1 MQRTQN
7 YNLCQWA
14 AEDRIMR
21 SDFNADNQKIDA
33 ALAAQ
38 QAAMP
43 RIAFGS
49 YVGDGRYGS
58 SHKNTMTFDF
68 APKLVII
75 CGYEYYA
82 ILFRG
87 CSFGAGIRTDV
98 SSEHSILEA
107 IWSDNGIS
115 WYCKKVCTS
124 NTIGTVSAK
133 QQLNNIDITYQYIAI
148 G

>member
-1 MQRTQN
+1 MNHTTN
-7 YNLCQWA
+7 YQLPKW
-14 AEDRIMR
+14 EKTDRIQMK
-21 SDFNADNQKIDA
+21 DFNDMTATLDA
-33 ALAAQ
+33 ALKANAD
-38 QAAMP
+38 AMP
-43 RIAFGS
+43 KIVTGS
-49 YVGDGRYGS
+49 YVGTGSYGAS
-58 SHKNTMTFDF
+58 NPNTLTFDF

-87 CSFGAGIRTDV
+87 CSFGAGVRTDV

-107 IWSDNGIS
+107 IWSDSGIS

>member
-1 MQRTQN
+1 MTKTTN
-7 YNLCQWA
+7 YQLNQWA
-14 AEDRIMR
+14 KSDRIMLE
-21 SDFNADNQKIDA
+21 DFNADNAKIDA
-33 ALAAQ
+33 AIKAVAD
-38 QAAMP
+38 ATP
-43 RIAFGS
+43 KIVTGS
-49 YVGDGRYGS
+49 YVGTGSYGAS
-58 SHKNTMTFDF
+58 NPNTLTFDF
-68 APKLVII
+68 APKLII
-75 CGYEYYA
+75 LCGYEYYA

-107 IWSDNGIS
+107 IWSDSSIS